1 MHRLFGKAG
10 SSSAAPA
17 PTTARPEPDAA
28 PEELRE
34 ALRLVEL
41 REEHCSRLIAQEIDA
56 ARKHSAANDKKQ
68 ALEAI
73 KRKKLHEKE
82 RDRLATSKLNL
93 IEQEHTLMALRFHSV
108 VVDAQERGAAA
119 IERAVKKVKGPEGVE
134 RVHDRV
140 DDALADGHDV
150 LEASGRAVGQNA
162 SMDDDECMEELLE
175 LERMARQEE
184 ESKEQRALEAELTA
198 VVTETAVEE
207 APRFAQVPRTVPA
220 VSAAARR
227 AATQREEEEREL
239 AELAAGMR
247 LEMPMPMPQM
257 AACC

>member
-28 PEELRE
+28 SEELRE

-56 ARKHSAANDKKQ
+56 AREHSAANDKKQ

-134 RVHDRV
+134 RV

-184 ESKEQRALEAELTA
+184 ESKEERALEAELTA

-257 AACC
+257 A